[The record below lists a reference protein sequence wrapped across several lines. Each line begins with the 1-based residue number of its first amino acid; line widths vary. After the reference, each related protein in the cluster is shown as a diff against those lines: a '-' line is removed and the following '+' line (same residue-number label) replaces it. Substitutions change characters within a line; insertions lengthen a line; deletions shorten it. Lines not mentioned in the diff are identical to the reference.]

1 MTVISLYN
9 LKGRICQMRRRI
21 QTRRH
26 YNADSVILCLI
37 TDRRCDM
44 QTFSRFFQCQ
54 NRLYFH
60 RNQFF
65 RTICHTRIW
74 INTHLTLSLQFLS
87 HTGRNHH
94 FVTDLNYRAEC
105 IFLHTVNLSF
115 HAFRCDCLFS
125 RVLNINIF
133 ISHISGIFIESQIFI
148 RSSSFLIQNLVGTV
162 LIDRNFQ
169 VFIFQNAL
177 IRKICRGF
185 LVLIRLCLLQII
197 CCISHRRNFCL
208 KRYQHL
214 LCHIWLTEPVIRQIV
229 PEGNSCIFDFCR
241 NCISVCIAK
250 HQIWHFYRLRRLITI
265 PYKQIVI
272 AEQMQFFC
280 NDLFFRGARSIPY
293 NERNLFAVSRKCRG
307 IHLIGQIFYT
317 LIVNR
322 IRHLSALRK
331 AGFHF
336 FIYFIDAA
344 AADAVMR
351 MILHQLFPAVNHL
364 VFRVCFAKHL
374 CHGCRRVCFP
384 LQCCFAGTVVH
395 FQSHPGRSGVCQGPS
410 SVCFLAFQLALYRRE
425 ILGNFFFHCL
435 YIGFEIRMNKFN
447 VRV

>member
-1 MTVISLYN
+1 
-9 LKGRICQMRRRI
+9 MRRRI

-177 IRKICRGF
+177 IRTIC
-185 LVLIRLCLLQII
+185 
-197 CCISHRRNFCL
+197 
-208 KRYQHL
+208 
-214 LCHIWLTEPVIRQIV
+214 
-229 PEGNSCIFDFCR
+229 
-241 NCISVCIAK
+241 
-250 HQIWHFYRLRRLITI
+250 
-265 PYKQIVI
+265 
-272 AEQMQFFC
+272 
-280 NDLFFRGARSIPY
+280 
-293 NERNLFAVSRKCRG
+293 
-307 IHLIGQIFYT
+307 
-317 LIVNR
+317 
-322 IRHLSALRK
+322 
-331 AGFHF
+331 
-336 FIYFIDAA
+336 
-344 AADAVMR
+344 
-351 MILHQLFPAVNHL
+351 
-364 VFRVCFAKHL
+364 
-374 CHGCRRVCFP
+374 
-384 LQCCFAGTVVH
+384 
-395 FQSHPGRSGVCQGPS
+395 SG
-410 SVCFLAFQLALYRRE
+410 L
-425 ILGNFFFHCL
+425 
-435 YIGFEIRMNKFN
+435 
-447 VRV
+447 